1 MVNNKFYCCPECPK
15 VDLSDLQQ
23 KIGDLQ
29 QNIGD
34 VFKKNGIPSFGN
46 RQAMQQ
52 DSSTSESQIKYNTE
66 NMGKDAN
73 IIFLLYEQK
82 KKYTDDE
89 LNQYKQNAEA
99 ARLNYKGKDIFGDR
113 KIAGVN
119 YIKKDV
125 SGTCE
130 NPLVKDCDL
139 KGCQITDCPY
149 PEKGFTFSQSR

>member
-46 RQAMQQ
+46 RQAMEQ
-52 DSSTSESQIKYNTE
+52 DSSTAKSQIKYNTE

-89 LNQYKQNAEA
+89 LEQYKQKAEGKK
-99 ARLNYKGKDIFGDR
+99 LNYKGKDIFNDR
-113 KIAGVN
+113 ILAG
-119 YIKKDV
+119 
-125 SGTCE
+125 
-130 NPLVKDCDL
+130 
-139 KGCQITDCPY
+139 
-149 PEKGFTFSQSR
+149 